1 MPVGGGTMETVTVER
16 LLEDRRNQFEL
27 AVLAGRTGLKRMIL
41 NAEIHRPGLAL
52 SGFVERYPNKRT
64 QVLGETELAYLNSL
78 GASARRDVLERL
90 YRLDLPLVVLSKN
103 LAPPEEMVLLADQ
116 YQTTLL
122 NTRLSTT
129 EFISRL
135 SIYLETRF
143 APSTQIHGTLVD
155 VYGVGLLYTG
165 KSGIGKSEVALDL
178 VERGH
183 RLVADD
189 VVKITRRSADV
200 IIGTAGE
207 RLGHHMEIR
216 GIGIIN
222 VEKLFGIRA
231 VRQQKRVEVEVR
243 LELWQDEVEYE
254 RLGLED
260 KFTTILGTEIPLV
273 TIPLS
278 PGKNITVISEVIAM
292 NHMLKVYGVH
302 TPREFSKALADEM
315 MRRHATAQ
323 YLESDT
329 E

>member
-1 MPVGGGTMETVTVER
+1 METVTVER
-16 LLEDRRNQFEL
+16 LLEDRRTQFDL
-27 AVLAGRTGLKRMIL
+27 TILAGRAGLKGKIL

-52 SGFVERYPNKRT
+52 SGFTDRYPNKRT

-78 GASARRDVLERL
+78 EPATRHDLLESL
-90 YRLDLPLVVLSKN
+90 YRLQLPLVVISKN
-103 LAPPEEMVLLADQ
+103 LPAPAEMVELSDQ
-116 YQTTLL
+116 YQTPLL
-122 NTRLSTT
+122 GTRLSTT
-129 EFISRL
+129 DFIARL
-135 SIYLETRF
+135 GNYLDARF
-143 APSTQIHGTLVD
+143 APTTQLHGTLVD

-165 KSGIGKSEVALDL
+165 KSGIGKSEIALDL

-189 VVKITRRSADV
+189 VVRIMRRSQDI

-231 VRQQKRVEVEVR
+231 VRQQKRIEVEVR
-243 LELWQDEVEYE
+243 LELWRENSEYE
-254 RLGLED
+254 RLGLEE
-260 KFTTILGTEIPLV
+260 KFTTILGAEIPLV

-302 TPREFSKALADEM
+302 TPREFSRALAEEM

>member
-1 MPVGGGTMETVTVER
+1 MEAVTVDR
-16 LLEDRRNQFEL
+16 LMGDRREQFEL
-27 AVLAGRTGLKRMIL
+27 TVLGGRSGLKGTL
-41 NAEIHRPGLAL
+41 FNAEIHRPGLAL
-52 SGFVERYPNKRT
+52 SGFTDRYPNRRT

-78 GASARRDVLERL
+78 DGDVRHGLLEHL
-90 YRLDLPLVVLSKN
+90 YRLKLPLVVISKN
-103 LAPPEEMVLLADQ
+103 LPAPAEMVALSDKYETPLLS
-116 YQTTLL
+116 
-122 NTRLSTT
+122 TRLSTT
-129 EFISRL
+129 EFVSRL
-135 SIYLETRF
+135 SVYLEARF
-143 APSTQIHGTLVD
+143 APSTQIHATLVD

-189 VVKITRRSADV
+189 VVKIRRRSQEV
-200 IIGTAGE
+200 IIGTADE
-207 RLGHHMEIR
+207 RIGHHMEIR
-216 GIGIIN
+216 GVGIVN

-231 VRQQKRVEVEVR
+231 VRQQKRIEVEVR
-243 LELWQDEVEYE
+243 LEMWRDGAEYE

-302 TPREFSKALADEM
+302 TPREFSRALADEM
-315 MRRHATAQ
+315 QRRHATAQ
-323 YLESDT
+323 YLESDA

>member
-1 MPVGGGTMETVTVER
+1 MEAVTVER
-16 LLEDRRNQFEL
+16 LLEDRQNQFEL
-27 AVLAGRTGLKRMIL
+27 TVLGGRAGLKGKIL

-52 SGFVERYPNKRT
+52 SGFVDRYPSKRT
-64 QVLGETELAYLNSL
+64 QLLGETEMAFLDSL
-78 GASARRDVLERL
+78 DAARRRDLLERL
-90 YRLDLPLVVLSKN
+90 YRLGLPLVVISKN
-103 LAPPEEMVLLADQ
+103 LPAPPEIVELADQ
-116 YQTTLL
+116 YQTPLL
-122 NTRLSTT
+122 GTRLSTT
-129 EFISRL
+129 EFMSRL
-135 SIYLETRF
+135 SVYLDVRF
-143 APSTQIHGTLVD
+143 APSTQLHGTLVD

-165 KSGIGKSEVALDL
+165 KSGIGKSEIALDL

-189 VVKITRRSADV
+189 VVKITRRSQGV

-231 VRQQKRVEVEVR
+231 VRQQKRIEVEVR
-243 LELWQDEVEYE
+243 LELWREDVEYE
-254 RLGLED
+254 RLGIED
-260 KFTTILGTEIPLV
+260 RHTTILGTDIPLV

-302 TPREFSKALADEM
+302 TPREFSRALAEEM

>member
-1 MPVGGGTMETVTVER
+1 MEAITVER
-16 LLEDRRNQFEL
+16 LLDDRRNQFEL
-27 AVLAGRTGLKRMIL
+27 TVLAGRAGLKGTIL

-52 SGFVERYPNKRT
+52 SGFVDRYPNKRC
-64 QVLGETELAYLNSL
+64 QVLGETEMAFIESL
-78 GASARRDVLERL
+78 EGIKRRELLERL
-90 YRLDLPLVVLSKN
+90 FKLELPLIVITKN
-103 LAPPEEMVLLADQ
+103 LPAPVELTALAEEYKTPILS
-116 YQTTLL
+116 
-122 NTRLSTT
+122 TRLSTS

-135 SIYLETRF
+135 SAYLDARF
-143 APSTQIHGTLVD
+143 APTTQLHGTLVD

-165 KSGIGKSEVALDL
+165 KSGIGKSEIALDL

-189 VVKITRRSADV
+189 VVKITRRSQGV
-200 IIGTAGE
+200 IMGSAGE

-222 VEKLFGIRA
+222 IEKLFGIRA
-231 VRQQKRVEVEVR
+231 VRQQKRIEVEVK
-243 LELWQDEVEYE
+243 LELWQDDVQYE

-260 KFTTILGTEIPLV
+260 RHTTILGTEIPLV

-302 TPREFSKALADEM
+302 TPREFSRALAEEM
-315 MRRHATAQ
+315 MRRHATAG